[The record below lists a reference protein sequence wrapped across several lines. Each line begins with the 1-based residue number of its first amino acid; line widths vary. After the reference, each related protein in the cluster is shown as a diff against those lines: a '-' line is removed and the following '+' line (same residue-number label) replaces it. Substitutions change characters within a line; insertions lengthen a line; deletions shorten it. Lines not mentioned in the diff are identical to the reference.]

1 MRVRSCR
8 LAKVANSHA
17 LSSHILMMIL
27 TSKMTVIMAMIMM
40 KMVIMMEMII
50 LEKMQVHNRG
60 AFGRGRVATNDNDDD
75 YNYDHDHDIYD
86 EKYQSL

>member
-27 TSKMTVIMAMIMM
+27 TSKMTVTMAMIMM

-50 LEKMQVHNRG
+50 LETIQVHNLG
-60 AFGRGRVATNDNDDD
+60 AFGRWGVATNENDD
-75 YNYDHDHDIYD
+75 NHDHDHDIYE